1 MDDPRFRQRADRL
14 PPHHPLLPVQLVL
27 RAPSSQP
34 PLPHRFGVFI
44 NNFQHL
50 VVASDTV
57 ILIVPAQL
65 ALQGLV
71 LFHDVQVSVDSAP
84 LVQSTQEPAQPFP
97 LRLAF
102 DSPSPVPGFI
112 PVVVEPKERE
122 RPTSFPSSSTPT
134 CSHIPI
140 SLRIAPSLTRRCRIA
155 RRCVGSIVSK
165 NLAMSASII
174 QLMPSFRHWSRR

>member
-14 PPHHPLLPVQLVL
+14 PPHHPLLPVQPVL

-84 LVQSTQEPAQPFP
+84 LVHSTQEAAQPFP

-102 DSPSPVPGFI
+102 DGPSPVPGFI

-122 RPTSFPSSSTPT
+122 R
-134 CSHIPI
+134 
-140 SLRIAPSLTRRCRIA
+140 R
-155 RRCVGSIVSK
+155 
-165 NLAMSASII
+165 
-174 QLMPSFRHWSRR
+174 